1 MSKKSATA
9 RTAAPVPTPVPT
21 ETPSATKTPLAA
33 SLTGQEFSRL
43 LGDVSWLMSRSP
55 NHKFAFLADLEWL
68 VMPPLV
74 LGQARLYRNEKND
87 PIAYVSWAL
96 VSDEVN
102 ERLKSGIARIQ
113 PPEWRCGPHPW
124 VIDVVAPFGGAK
136 EALETVQK
144 TVFEGKTVPV
154 LSQRPPVPSSG
165 KKA

>member
-1 MSKKSATA
+1 
-9 RTAAPVPTPVPT
+9 
-21 ETPSATKTPLAA
+21 
-33 SLTGQEFSRL
+33 
-43 LGDVSWLMSRSP
+43 MSRSP

-154 LSQRPPVPSSG
+154 LSQRPPAPSSG